1 MIIYEPSFGERYFM
15 EAEVIQDLAEF
26 KSRSNLIVA
35 NRSSGELVDVD
46 EKIFTRDV
54 FGDN

>member
-1 MIIYEPSFGERYFM
+1 M

-35 NRSSGELVDVD
+35 NRSSGDLVDVD
-46 EKIFTRDV
+46 DKVFTRDV